1 MDVAQSFALIYNV
14 GVIAFLHF
22 IQPCRPIP
30 AKVVPAGEGWLH
42 EAKFDG
48 YRAQLHKVGSGVE
61 IFSKQGQIFTSR
73 FRTIADLLRA
83 VPVKS
88 VIIDAEIV
96 ANNRAGFPDFFSLH
110 TSSADPG
117 AMNVWA
123 FDLLM
128 LNGRDLREQSLEKRK
143 ARLHALVERSDCPGV
158 LASATFDDGQALL
171 RAVEAHRLEGVV
183 SKRRAAPYRSGPSRD
198 WLKVKTE
205 AWCVA
210 NRQRWRLFE
219 KGAR

>member
-1 MDVAQSFALIYNV
+1 VTAT
-14 GVIAFLHF
+14 HRF

-30 AKVVPAGEGWLH
+30 AKEVPAGEGWLH

-48 YRAQLHKVGSGVE
+48 YRAQLHKVGSDVV
-61 IFSKQGQIFTSR
+61 IFSKHGYGLTMR
-73 FRTIADLLRA
+73 FQTITDLLRA
-83 VPVKS
+83 LPAKS

-96 ANNRAGFPDFFSLH
+96 ANNRAGGPDFFSLH
-110 TSSADPG
+110 TRSADPG

-143 ARLHALVERSDCPGV
+143 ARLHELMERFDCPGV
-158 LASATFDDGQALL
+158 LMSQTFADGQALL
-171 RAVEAHRLEGVV
+171 RAAEEHRLEGVV

-198 WLKVKTE
+198 WLKIKTQ
-205 AWCVA
+205 AWLEA
-210 NRQRWRLFE
+210 NRERWRLFE
-219 KGAR
+219 PRRE